1 MLEMKNHTF
10 VICAYKESKYLEE
23 CVKSIINQT
32 VKSNIIMVTATP
44 NNFIKQIADK
54 YNINLYINEGEKGI
68 GQDWNFG
75 VSKTTTD
82 YVTVI
87 HQDDVYKE
95 NYLEKLMSYTNKYD
109 DIVMFFT
116 NYKELKNGKVIK
128 QTRNLKIKN
137 LLLTPVK
144 WFSKSRKAKRLSLS
158 FGSPICCPSVTLN
171 TKIVGKKPY
180 KTELKCD
187 LDWDT
192 WLSLTEYKGRYIYE
206 KEVLMYHR
214 IHEESATSKL
224 IENNIRL
231 EEDLEMFGRLWP
243 KNIAKFMM
251 KYYSIAVETNN
262 IDKVKEEK

>member
-1 MLEMKNHTF
+1 
-10 VICAYKESKYLEE
+10 
-23 CVKSIINQT
+23 
-32 VKSNIIMVTATP
+32 
-44 NNFIKQIADK
+44 
-54 YNINLYINEGEKGI
+54 
-68 GQDWNFG
+68 
-75 VSKTTTD
+75 
-82 YVTVI
+82 
-87 HQDDVYKE
+87 
-95 NYLEKLMSYTNKYD
+95 
-109 DIVMFFT
+109 MFFT

-144 WFSKSRKAKRLSLS
+144 LFSKSRKAKRLSLS

-192 WLSLTEYKGRYIYE
+192 WLSLAEYKGRYIYE

-243 KNIAKFMM
+243 KKIAKFMM